1 MQALVFANAAVDE
14 INIPKTLTDAAE
26 NTFNTNYEID
36 GFTFEGFDSS
46 EAGEIKVYI
55 KWIGE
60 KVAKLYDIT
69 LMENGSALSP
79 MAQALCLCH
88 LYFADFGLFLPLISY
103 KSMR

>member
-1 MQALVFANAAVDE
+1 MQALVFANAEIDE

-26 NTFNTNYEID
+26 DTLVEITD
-36 GFTFEGFDSS
+36 KFTLDNVNL
-46 EAGEIKVYI
+46 ALV
-55 KWIGE
+55 GE

-69 LMENGSALSP
+69 LIENGSALSP